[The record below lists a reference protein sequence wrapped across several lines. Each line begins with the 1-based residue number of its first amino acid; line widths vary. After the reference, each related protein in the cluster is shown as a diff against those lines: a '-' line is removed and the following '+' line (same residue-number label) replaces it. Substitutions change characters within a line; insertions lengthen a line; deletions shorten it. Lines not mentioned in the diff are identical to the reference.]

1 MKKLYAISLILFVT
15 LFFIGCS
22 KPIPFKKETPLKNAA
37 LVYIFAQK
45 QDTDDEN
52 ANENSSYIIKIDDK
66 KIKDR
71 LAIDRYIKFNIKP
84 GMIKFST
91 VRDGIFE
98 KSVKFNAQAGKTYYL
113 KITQYP
119 DNYDFKNMQ
128 DKNKALSQ
136 IKKTGL
142 NDSVYE
148 DKKDIITKIIQPY
161 QKEQKVKKEVKT
173 QTNIST
179 NNDKMSK
186 IKEAYKMKQD
196 GLITEKEYNKLK
208 REILEEK

>member
-1 MKKLYAISLILFVT
+1 
-15 LFFIGCS
+15 
-22 KPIPFKKETPLKNAA
+22 
-37 LVYIFAQK
+37 
-45 QDTDDEN
+45 
-52 ANENSSYIIKIDDK
+52 
-66 KIKDR
+66 
-71 LAIDRYIKFNIKP
+71 
-84 GMIKFST
+84 MIKFPA

-98 KSVKFNAQAGKTYYL
+98 QSVKFNAKAGKTYYL

-119 DNYDFKNMQ
+119 DSFDFTNMQ
-128 DKNKALSQ
+128 DKNEALAQ

-148 DKKDIITKIIQPY
+148 DEKDIITKIIQPN

-173 QTNIST
+173 QAKIST